1 MLLQVEELDAGY
13 GLAQALWK
21 VDLAVDAGQVV
32 AIVGP
37 NGAGKTTLI
46 SCLAGMLDPWRGR
59 VLLEGNE
66 ITHLPAHAR
75 SQEGIALSPEGR
87 RVFSA
92 MTVEDNLLLGAYNPR
107 ARVAREQGLER
118 VYDRFPLLAAR
129 RLQIAGTLSG
139 GEAQMLSI
147 GRALMSRPKL
157 LLLDEPSLGLAP
169 VIVETMFDLIRS
181 ISEDGV
187 TILIVEQNVVDV
199 LELAS
204 KAYVLEEGRIT
215 GTGKGRDLLDD
226 PHLRRVYFGL

>member
-1 MLLQVEELDAGY
+1 MLLQVEGLDAGY
-13 GLAQALWK
+13 GLAQALWE
-21 VDLAVDAGQVV
+21 VDLVVEAGQVV

-59 VLLEGNE
+59 VLLEGRE

-107 ARVAREQGLER
+107 ARVEREQGLEQ

-147 GRALMSRPKL
+147 GRALMSRPRL

-204 KAYVLEEGRIT
+204 QAYVLEEGRIT
-215 GTGKGRDLLDD
+215 GRGKGRDLLED